1 MTTDAPDPDGS
12 ADASSDTGVQ
22 LRLFPVHTVLF
33 PGMPLP
39 LHIFEDRYK
48 LMIGEC
54 VRDELPFGVVLI
66 RKGSEVGGPA
76 RVHPIGTVARIE
88 QVEKLDDGRMNI
100 LAFGEHRFR
109 ITEIVQQEPYMSARV
124 SFLPQLV
131 SDLEEDEL
139 VDLSGAVGRAF
150 LAYDRLTALVD
161 RDWEVQDDLP
171 HDATDIAYLVAAV
184 MPLSPREKQAL
195 LAQDSVDTL
204 LKTERNALTQRS
216 FHHRAILAARRHV
229 AQREDEHGKMPRRSQ
244 LN

>member
-1 MTTDAPDPDGS
+1 MTSDAPNS
-12 ADASSDTGVQ
+12 EAAADAEPDSGVH

-66 RKGSEVGGPA
+66 RQGSEVGGPA

-100 LAFGEHRFR
+100 LALGEHRFR
-109 ITEIVQQEPYMSARV
+109 IAEIVQEEPYMSARV

-131 SDLEEDEL
+131 SDLDEDEL
-139 VDLSGAVGRAF
+139 LDLSGAVGRAF
-150 LAYDRLTALVD
+150 VAYDRLTALVD
-161 RDWEVQDDLP
+161 RDWEVQAGLPDD
-171 HDATDIAYLVAAV
+171 AADIAYLVASV

-204 LKTERNALTQRS
+204 LRTERNALTQRS
-216 FHHRAILAARRHV
+216 FHHRAVLAARRRV
-229 AQREDEHGKMPRRSQ
+229 EEREEEHGDMPAPSH